1 MSTVNIN
8 SHHFGFGA
16 LDLDNILVTPEEC
29 LHTQRQPSNKFK
41 EKVMLKQRKV
51 EVSSH
56 SFLTFLTNLFSQELM
71 MNNRIKKL
79 QNEENRLKKQIAIA
93 ARLCESAGEVSK
105 RRRAD
110 VVVKAQVKTHWA
122 GVRAQQASV
131 NIGMREINREN
142 LNASARVV

>member
-16 LDLDNILVTPEEC
+16 LDLDNIIVTPEDC

-51 EVSSH
+51 EVCPH

-93 ARLCESAGEVSK
+93 ARLCESAGKVSK
-105 RRRAD
+105 SDNDLSR
-110 VVVKAQVKTHWA
+110 V
-122 GVRAQQASV
+122 AQQLEGRVQTGNSSV
-131 NIGMREINREN
+131 GLFKTSSKFRAERYEN
-142 LNASARVV
+142 SSGCC